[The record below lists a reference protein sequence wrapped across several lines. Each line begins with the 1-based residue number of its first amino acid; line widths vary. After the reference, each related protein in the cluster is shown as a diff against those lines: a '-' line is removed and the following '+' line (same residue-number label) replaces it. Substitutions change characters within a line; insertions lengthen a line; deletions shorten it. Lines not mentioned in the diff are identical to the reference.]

1 MERMMNKKV
10 QVKIFVFV
18 LLMFSFCLYAQN
30 NSNKSEKQNPV
41 KIYNQA
47 LSYFEDEDYYT
58 ASQYFLE
65 VVTINPAYSDAWF
78 NLARCSY
85 QLGEYDLAFRYLES
99 AEKFE
104 KNNSKIQNLKG
115 MILLA
120 LGNLDEAKIIFESVL
135 KHFPNDVDAHFGL
148 AEIELFDGK
157 YSGAEN
163 QYVEALK
170 RQATNRKALLS
181 LALICAQTN
190 RYDVAQNYLRQ
201 AMQFYSGEAEVHYLA
216 AIIYMMEGEFSLAE
230 KHSRIAV
237 EIKGNYEKAYELL
250 ANAMYCQK
258 RYSEV
263 IDLCDYL
270 ISKNRNNTAFW
281 YLKGISLEK
290 MGNKED
296 AVDVWDTALN
306 INPQDEIMRMM
317 LELTVKDI
325 LSFDDP
331 RRTDF
336 AEYHLENANQYI
348 TRYDNAG
355 SSYELQRAIMLEP
368 SNVKAR
374 LKYAEILEMNGMHE
388 SYLSQLN
395 FIQENSEIVLDTAL
409 QDKIEAYDSLLQDNL
424 AKKWKID
431 PFYLDKI
438 RWNIAIF
445 YTENQSSFIHA
456 DTERLTALAC
466 SDIFSGVA
474 ITAVKTQVNPVS
486 GFGEAFR
493 NARAN
498 DYDYFIIVSLS
509 ESSDDITL
517 NSKMYSGRTGTE
529 IASEKFFATGNNRF
543 SQVLRRFRNSVLEK
557 LTVRGKILKR
567 NGKTVLIDLGK
578 SENIV
583 KDAEFK
589 IIKKGCIKTSDYG
602 TGLFYKDDDLIGI
615 LTVTNAGEEISEA
628 QITNNGFY
636 DRINVDD
643 EVVLVSIPS
652 QNNEAGVDTVPNSD
666 ENGNPVVNNSV
677 QSESSQIIDEIKKA
691 VERPAILEIL
701 RNIR

>member
-1 MERMMNKKV
+1 MNKKV

-47 LSYFEDEDYYT
+47 LSFFEDEDYYT

-190 RYDVAQNYLRQ
+190 RYDVAQNYLHQ

-230 KHSRIAV
+230 KHARIAV

-317 LELTVKDI
+317 LELTVKEI

-602 TGLFYKDDDLIGI
+602 TGLFYKDDDVIGI

>member
-1 MERMMNKKV
+1 MNKKV

-190 RYDVAQNYLRQ
+190 RYDVAQNYLHQ

-230 KHSRIAV
+230 KHARIAV

-355 SSYELQRAIMLEP
+355 SSYELQRAIMLDP

-602 TGLFYKDDDLIGI
+602 TGLFYKDDDVIGI

>member
-1 MERMMNKKV
+1 MNKKV

-230 KHSRIAV
+230 KHARIAV

-355 SSYELQRAIMLEP
+355 SSYELQRAIMLDP

-602 TGLFYKDDDLIGI
+602 TGLFYKDDDVIGI

-677 QSESSQIIDEIKKA
+677 QSESSQIIDEIKKV

>member
-1 MERMMNKKV
+1 MNKKV

-230 KHSRIAV
+230 KHARIAV

-355 SSYELQRAIMLEP
+355 SSYELQRAIMLDP

-374 LKYAEILEMNGMHE
+374 LKYAAILEMNGMHE

-602 TGLFYKDDDLIGI
+602 TGLFYKDDDVIGI

>member
-1 MERMMNKKV
+1 
-10 QVKIFVFV
+10 
-18 LLMFSFCLYAQN
+18 
-30 NSNKSEKQNPV
+30 
-41 KIYNQA
+41 
-47 LSYFEDEDYYT
+47 
-58 ASQYFLE
+58 
-65 VVTINPAYSDAWF
+65 
-78 NLARCSY
+78 
-85 QLGEYDLAFRYLES
+85 
-99 AEKFE
+99 
-104 KNNSKIQNLKG
+104 
-115 MILLA
+115 
-120 LGNLDEAKIIFESVL
+120 
-135 KHFPNDVDAHFGL
+135 
-148 AEIELFDGK
+148 
-157 YSGAEN
+157 
-163 QYVEALK
+163 
-170 RQATNRKALLS
+170 
-181 LALICAQTN
+181 
-190 RYDVAQNYLRQ
+190 
-201 AMQFYSGEAEVHYLA
+201 
-216 AIIYMMEGEFSLAE
+216 
-230 KHSRIAV
+230 
-237 EIKGNYEKAYELL
+237 
-250 ANAMYCQK
+250 MYCQK

-602 TGLFYKDDDLIGI
+602 TGLFYKDDDVIGI

>member
-230 KHSRIAV
+230 KHAKIAV

-355 SSYELQRAIMLEP
+355 SSYELQRAIMLDP

-388 SYLSQLN
+388 SYLSQLS

-424 AKKWKID
+424 AKKWKVD

-543 SQVLRRFRNSVLEK
+543 SQVLRRFRNSVLEE

-589 IIKKGCIKTSDYG
+589 IIKKGCAKTSDYG
-602 TGLFYKDDDLIGI
+602 TGLFYKDDDVIGI

>member
-1 MERMMNKKV
+1 MNKKV

-190 RYDVAQNYLRQ
+190 RYDVAQNYLHQ

-230 KHSRIAV
+230 KHARIAV

-317 LELTVKDI
+317 LELTVKEI

-355 SSYELQRAIMLEP
+355 SSYELQRAIMLDP

-602 TGLFYKDDDLIGI
+602 TGLFYKDDDVIGI

>member
-1 MERMMNKKV
+1 MNKKV

-190 RYDVAQNYLRQ
+190 RYDVAQNYLHQ

-230 KHSRIAV
+230 KHARIAV

-325 LSFDDP
+325 LSLDDP

-355 SSYELQRAIMLEP
+355 SSYELQRAIMLDP

-602 TGLFYKDDDLIGI
+602 TGLFYKDDDVIGI

-677 QSESSQIIDEIKKA
+677 QSESSQIIDEIKKV

>member
-1 MERMMNKKV
+1 MNKKV

-230 KHSRIAV
+230 KHAKIAV

-355 SSYELQRAIMLEP
+355 SSYELQRAIMLDP

-388 SYLSQLN
+388 SYLSQLS

-424 AKKWKID
+424 AKKWKVD

-543 SQVLRRFRNSVLEK
+543 SQVLRRFRNSVLEE

-589 IIKKGCIKTSDYG
+589 IIKKGCAKTSDYG
-602 TGLFYKDDDLIGI
+602 TGLFYKDDDVIGI

>member
-1 MERMMNKKV
+1 MNKKV

-47 LSYFEDEDYYT
+47 LSFFEDEDYYT

-190 RYDVAQNYLRQ
+190 RYDVAQNYLHQ

-230 KHSRIAV
+230 KHARIAV

-602 TGLFYKDDDLIGI
+602 TGLFYKDDDVIGI